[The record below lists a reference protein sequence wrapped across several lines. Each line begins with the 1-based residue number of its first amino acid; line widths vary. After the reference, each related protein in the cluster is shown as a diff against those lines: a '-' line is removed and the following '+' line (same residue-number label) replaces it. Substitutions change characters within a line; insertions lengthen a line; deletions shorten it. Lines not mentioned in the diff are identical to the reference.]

1 MLPQMKDDPLVA
13 VVRRMAAGDV
23 SALDMLYRQLER
35 PLFGFIH
42 SKLNDPFAAAD
53 ILHEVFLEVW
63 RGAAGFQDRSRVR
76 TWVYAIAWRKVVD
89 EFRARGRVT
98 VQDDMPDRPDEGPSA
113 LDLLQ
118 TAEEREMLRDCLGGL
133 KADHRAAIELTF
145 LEDMSY
151 REVAAVIGVP
161 EGTVKTRV
169 FHAKALLLRCLE
181 AKMNRRARI

>member
-1 MLPQMKDDPLVA
+1 MNEDALVT
-13 VVRRMAAGDV
+13 VVRRIAAGDV
-23 SALDMLYRQLER
+23 TALDTLYRQLER

-42 SKLNDPFAAAD
+42 SKLNDPFASAD

-89 EFRARGRVT
+89 EFRARGRMT
-98 VQDDMPDRPDEGPSA
+98 IQDEIPDRPDEGPSA
-113 LDLLQ
+113 LELLQ
-118 TAEEREMLRDCLGGL
+118 SAEERDMLRDCLGGL
-133 KADHRAAIELTF
+133 KPDHRAAIELTF

-151 REVAAVIGVP
+151 REVAEVIGVP

-181 AKMNRRARI
+181 AKLNRRAGA